1 MPACNRMRSSLS
13 LGVHRPPAAPQ
24 VEFFAGRLR
33 RLLGDLTFLDAYTR
47 TGACCVLWCLCV
59 AIAVCCPAW

>member
-1 MPACNRMRSSLS
+1 MRSSLS

-47 TGACCVLWCLCV
+47 TGACCDVHMSLCCDGVVLPCV
-59 AIAVCCPAW
+59 IAC